1 MTHGRTIEEAQ
12 SVQGPLGEGSE
23 LVGSRDLSRVA
34 GILVAIAQRLVNGKS
49 REDGNGDDGGIRA
62 GVDRGPG

>member
-1 MTHGRTIEEAQ
+1 MERSRWQVGDT
-12 SVQGPLGEGSE
+12 LGLFESA
-23 LVGSRDLSRVA
+23 RRVA